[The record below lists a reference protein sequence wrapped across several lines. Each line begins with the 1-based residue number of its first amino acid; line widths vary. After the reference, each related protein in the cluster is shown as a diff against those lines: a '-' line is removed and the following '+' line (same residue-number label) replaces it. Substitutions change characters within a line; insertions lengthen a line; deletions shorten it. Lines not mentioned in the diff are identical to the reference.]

1 MSFNI
6 IIHSGDKRSQIKKRY
21 QDVDK
26 YLKTELR
33 SPSERKGEVHDF
45 REWATK
51 RSSMGNSQNG
61 MLMKEKSDIIE
72 DYRKKGKLREEK
84 VTKKTQYNPLE
95 HLSKDELDKRRKLHA
110 EDLKN
115 GLMSQ
120 GQMMRGHSGDGDED
134 KQTQQ
139 YIKWKDERYRGSDG
153 RVLTNAQRMEEY
165 GKCNKAFKKRGEEG
179 RVHSFDDVRTE
190 KFQKRRVRYD

>member
-6 IIHSGDKRSQIKKRY
+6 IIRSGDKRSQIKKRY

-84 VTKKTQYNPLE
+84 VTKKTQYNPE
-95 HLSKDELDKRRKLHA
+95 RLSKDELDKRRKLHA

-115 GLMSQ
+115 GLLSQ
-120 GQMMRGHSGDGDED
+120 GQMMRGHSGDGNED
-134 KQTQQ
+134 RQTEK
-139 YIKWKDERYRGSDG
+139 YINWKETPYRGSDG
-153 RVLTNAQRMEEY
+153 RVLTNEKRMEEW

-179 RVHSFDDVRTE
+179 RANCMDFVRAE
-190 KFQKRRVRYD
+190 KFQKRRVKYV